1 MICVIANARH
11 TPDSIDRFENGV
23 ARRSSRRFW
32 IYSPEHLRFR
42 MQIVVLAL
50 PRASR
55 RLPSEK
61 CAPQAFAALSVDR
74 LFGGAAPS
82 QYPPASL

>member
-23 ARRSSRRFW
+23 ARRSSRGFW

-42 MQIVVLAL
+42 MQVVVLAL
-50 PRASR
+50 SR
-55 RLPSEK
+55 DFFLMRPEIVY
-61 CAPQAFAALSVDR
+61 AQ
-74 LFGGAAPS
+74 
-82 QYPPASL
+82 